1 MLTILI
7 LAAVCAAWP
16 VASLVRAILSSVPSS
31 NDDLIFF

>member
-16 VASLVRAILSSVPSS
+16 AVSLIRGVLAMVPSS